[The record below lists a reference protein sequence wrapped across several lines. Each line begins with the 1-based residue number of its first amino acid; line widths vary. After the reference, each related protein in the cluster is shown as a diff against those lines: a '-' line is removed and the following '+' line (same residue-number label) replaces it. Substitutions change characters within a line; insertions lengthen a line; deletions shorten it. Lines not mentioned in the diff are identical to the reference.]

1 MPESSG
7 KAIEPQVKDA
17 MEKSFGADLSKVR
30 IHKDAPASETMGAR
44 AYTNGANIYF
54 APGQYAPDT
63 QVGKQLLGHELTHVV
78 QQRQG
83 TIKPDGIARAEA
95 SLAGHAVAGGM
106 KAHLK

>member
-1 MPESSG
+1 MSQSDG
-7 KAIEPQVKDA
+7 KAMDPQVKDA
-17 MEKSFGADLSKVR
+17 MEKSFGSDLSNVR
-30 IHKDAPASETMGAR
+30 IHKDAQASETMGAR

-63 QVGKQLLGHELTHVV
+63 QAGKQLLGHELTHVV

-83 TIKPDGIARAEA
+83 ASKPDGVAKAEA

-106 KAHLK
+106 KAHIK